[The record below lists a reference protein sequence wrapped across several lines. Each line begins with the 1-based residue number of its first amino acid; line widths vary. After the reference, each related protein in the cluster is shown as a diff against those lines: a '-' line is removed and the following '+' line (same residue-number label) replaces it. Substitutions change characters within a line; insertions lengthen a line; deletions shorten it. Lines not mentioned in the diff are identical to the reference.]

1 MKSKIYL
8 IQIDLYKYIVIPIY
22 MYFVIYLPNELQ
34 YHIMK
39 YLSYSP
45 TSILI
50 KTNEKF
56 ILKKQIYYLFINN
69 RFDIFHTND
78 TIKIV
83 TSTNTYN
90 LNVEIAK
97 TKGVR
102 RAILLP
108 VSAPFHCSLMKP
120 AAEKMLESLSSIKIN
135 NPKVA
140 IVTNIS
146 AHKIQ
151 GEPDEIRRS
160 LVLQVTSMVRWQES
174 IKWMANN
181 GIKSMVEI
189 GAGQVLSGLNKRI
202 DKDLKSTSIEDPDTI
217 DEFLKNLR

>member
-1 MKSKIYL
+1 
-8 IQIDLYKYIVIPIY
+8 
-22 MYFVIYLPNELQ
+22 
-34 YHIMK
+34 
-39 YLSYSP
+39 
-45 TSILI
+45 
-50 KTNEKF
+50 
-56 ILKKQIYYLFINN
+56 
-69 RFDIFHTND
+69 
-78 TIKIV
+78 
-83 TSTNTYN
+83 
-90 LNVEIAK
+90 
-97 TKGVR
+97 
-102 RAILLP
+102 
-108 VSAPFHCSLMKP
+108 MKP

-174 IKWMANN
+174 IKWMVNN

>member
-1 MKSKIYL
+1 MIKNFILFQLGKFLTAIVLILFNTPTWAASVDSTIRDRIIEFNETLPVDLGEGVRMLSVVVLDDKVLYGGQEKKVIHWGFEYSFYDKYAEKIKILKLERISKIVSL
-8 IQIDLYKYIVIPIY
+8 CDFSL
-22 MYFVIYLPNELQ
+22 
-34 YHIMK
+34 
-39 YLSYSP
+39 
-45 TSILI
+45 
-50 KTNEKF
+50 
-56 ILKKQIYYLFINN
+56 
-69 RFDIFHTND
+69 
-78 TIKIV
+78 
-83 TSTNTYN
+83 
-90 LNVEIAK
+90 AK
-97 TKGVR
+97 
-102 RAILLP
+102 
-108 VSAPFHCSLMKP
+108 SA
-120 AAEKMLESLSSIKIN
+120 IKIN
-135 NPKVA
+135 SPKVD

-174 IKWMANN
+174 IKWMVNN